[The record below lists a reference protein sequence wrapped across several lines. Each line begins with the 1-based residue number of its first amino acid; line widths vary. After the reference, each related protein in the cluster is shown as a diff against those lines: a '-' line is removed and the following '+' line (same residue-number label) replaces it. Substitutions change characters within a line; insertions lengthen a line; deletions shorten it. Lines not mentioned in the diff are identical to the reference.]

1 MFVIALIGTFVCV
14 VFFVRLVL
22 GEGADSAAGHCID
35 YRIDATDDGSW
46 RSSTSSDLRRDAS
59 ER

>member
-22 GEGADSAAGHCID
+22 GEGADSPAGHYID
-35 YRIDATDDGSW
+35 YRIDATDDWILAIG
-46 RSSTSSDLRRDAS
+46 
-59 ER
+59 